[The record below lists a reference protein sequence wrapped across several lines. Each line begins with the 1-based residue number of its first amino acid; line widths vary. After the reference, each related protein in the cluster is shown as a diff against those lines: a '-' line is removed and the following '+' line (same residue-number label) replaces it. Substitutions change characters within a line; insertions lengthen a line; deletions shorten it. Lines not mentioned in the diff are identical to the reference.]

1 MEYLKVS
8 WIHEDDNFPILLYS
22 ELDDERYEVRKIE
35 IYRNG
40 SFGLASLNYEYNGSM
55 LGAGAVPD
63 TTEIN
68 KEPEFIVHET
78 SKEEF
83 EEVWMRYTSSMK
95 R

>member
-1 MEYLKVS
+1 MEYLKVT
-8 WIHEDDNFPILLYS
+8 WIHEDDSFPILLYS

-63 TTEIN
+63 TAEII
-68 KEPEFIVHET
+68 KIPEFLVHDT
-78 SKEEF
+78 SKDEF
-83 EEVWMRYTSSMK
+83 EAVWMKYTNMDY
-95 R
+95 